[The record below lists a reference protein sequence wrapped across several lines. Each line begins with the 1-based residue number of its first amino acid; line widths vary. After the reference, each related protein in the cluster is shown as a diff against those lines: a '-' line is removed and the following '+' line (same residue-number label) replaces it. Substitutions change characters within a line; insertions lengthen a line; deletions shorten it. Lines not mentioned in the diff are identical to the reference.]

1 MPNLQIILGALC
13 TSATLAAPV
22 SYYWG
27 SAPVAAAAI
36 SPILV
41 DQAIS
46 VQSPIGLQDEPSA
59 LPLVAAASPV
69 LLGQDSHRQRRQI
82 TPHIN
87 SEKSTEALASPEFH
101 TSHRIPEHI
110 AANLRQA
117 EEHSFQTA
125 HQIPSHPPPVI
136 VAMHPKVRT
145 TSATPTSF
153 AAAVT
158 TTTSS
163 TTKGHRHRRDDAA
176 VEATD
181 SAHHH
186 EHVAGLVFPVPVG
199 QIVKHSLAAPEIH
212 QQYVEM

>member
-1 MPNLQIILGALC
+1 MPYLQIILGALC
-13 TSATLAAPV
+13 TSATLGAPV

-36 SPILV
+36 APILV
-41 DQAIS
+41 DQAVS

-82 TPHIN
+82 H

-125 HQIPSHPPPVI
+125 HQIPSHPPPPPVI
-136 VAMHPKVRT
+136 VAMHPKVPT
-145 TSATPTSF
+145 TAATPTSF

-158 TTTSS
+158 TASS

-212 QQYVEM
+212 QQYVGM